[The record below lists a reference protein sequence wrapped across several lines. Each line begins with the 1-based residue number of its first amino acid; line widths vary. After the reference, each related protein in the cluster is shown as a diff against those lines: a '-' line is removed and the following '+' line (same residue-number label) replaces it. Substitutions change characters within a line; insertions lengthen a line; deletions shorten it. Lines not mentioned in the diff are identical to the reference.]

1 MVRFS
6 EYFQGSTNRTEI
18 KKEKSE
24 DNTKGFGKK
33 KKTGT
38 RQGRLG
44 EDHEFIFEHFEFMIS

>member
-6 EYFQGSTNRTEI
+6 EYFQGSTNRTAI
-18 KKEKSE
+18 KKERKVE
-24 DNTKGFGKK
+24 DNTKGFGK